1 VPLRLCALLLACAA
15 VGCGVSQA
23 EYNTRVTEV
32 EKCQAELGQTQNQL
46 GASHAREDQLRKERE
61 EREDEIARLRH
72 DAQKLAGNLQA
83 TQTEMEALRRVHAQ
97 AEQRNELYRTLV
109 ARLRDAI
116 GAGTLAVEVRK
127 GKMLVKLGDAI
138 LFDPGQ
144 ATLKPDGQRALR
156 QVAQALKEIPER
168 DFLVAGHTDNR
179 PIKNSPYASNWD
191 LSTAR
196 AVTVV
201 RFLQSEGVDPRR
213 LAAAG
218 YSEFDEL
225 ADNDTDAGRAANRRI
240 EVVVMP
246 RIDELPQIDVNDAHA
261 PPTTTPTTTTAP
273 STTTT
278 APPTTT
284 TAPPTTTTAP
294 STKTAPPLAA
304 PAAAPA
310 APATSSPPPP
320 TKPTP

>member
-1 VPLRLCALLLACAA
+1 LKRSTLISIASTFLWVLAS
-15 VGCGVSQA
+15 GCGVSQG
-23 EYNTRVTEV
+23 EYNVRVTEV
-32 EKCQAELGQTQNQL
+32 EKCQSELAQTQNQL
-46 GASHAREDQLRKERE
+46 GASHAREDQLRKDRE
-61 EREDEIARLRH
+61 ERDDELARQR
-72 DAQKLAGNLQA
+72 AEAAKLANNLQA
-83 TQTEMEALRRVHAQ
+83 TEHEMTALRRAHAQ

-144 ATLKPDGQRALR
+144 SALKPDGQRALKE
-156 QVAQALKEIPER
+156 VAQALKEIPDR

-179 PIKNSPYASNWD
+179 PIKASPYASNWE

-201 RFLQSEGVDPRR
+201 RFLQGEGVDPRR

-218 YSEFDEL
+218 YSEFDPL
-225 ADNDTDAGRAANRRI
+225 ADNDAPESRALNRRI

-246 RIDELPQIDVNDAHA
+246 RIDELPQIDITDPSAA
-261 PPTTTPTTTTAP
+261 TTTPPATTTPAPTATPAP
-273 STTTT
+273 SVS
-278 APPTTT
+278 P
-284 TAPPTTTTAP
+284 AP
-294 STKTAPPLAA
+294 SVAPKL
-304 PAAAPA
+304 APA
-310 APATSSPPPP
+310 APPAGAPAAPTTSSPPPRA
-320 TKPTP
+320 TPTP

>member
-1 VPLRLCALLLACAA
+1 MPIRLYALVLACVA
-15 VGCGVSQA
+15 GCGVSQA
-23 EYNTRVTEV
+23 EYNARVTEV

-46 GASHAREDQLRKERE
+46 GASHAHEDQLRKERD
-61 EREDEIARLRH
+61 ERDDQIAQLH
-72 DAQKLAGNLQA
+72 SDAAKLATNLQA
-83 TQTEMEALRRVHAQ
+83 TEHEMEALRRAHAQ

-144 ATLKPDGQRALR
+144 AALKLDGQRALR
-156 QVAQALKEIPER
+156 QVAQALKEIPDR

-201 RFLQSEGVDPRR
+201 RFLQGEGVDPRR

-218 YSEFDEL
+218 YSEFDAL
-225 ADNDTDAGRAANRRI
+225 ADNDSDSGRALNRRI

-246 RIDELPQIDVNDAHA
+246 RIDELPQIDINEPQA
-261 PPTTTPTTTTAP
+261 PTTTP
-273 STTTT
+273 
-278 APPTTT
+278 
-284 TAPPTTTTAP
+284 
-294 STKTAPPLAA
+294 A
-304 PAAAPA
+304 PADAPA
-310 APATSSPPPP
+310 APATSSPPLPA
-320 TKPTP
+320 TPTP

>member
-1 VPLRLCALLLACAA
+1 MQARLYALA
-15 VGCGVSQA
+15 VCWVAGCGVSQA
-23 EYNTRVTEV
+23 EYNVRVTEV

-46 GASHAREDQLRKERE
+46 GASHAHEDQLRKERE
-61 EREDEIARLRH
+61 ERDDEIEHLRA
-72 DAQKLAGNLQA
+72 DAAKLATNLQA
-83 TQTEMEALRRVHAQ
+83 TEHEMEALRRAHAQ

-144 ATLKPDGQRALR
+144 ALLKPDGQRALR
-156 QVAQALKEIPER
+156 QVAQALKEIPDR

-179 PIKNSPYASNWD
+179 PIKSSPFASNWD

-201 RFLQSEGVDPRR
+201 RFLQGEGVDPRR

-218 YSEFDEL
+218 YSEFDAL
-225 ADNDTDAGRAANRRI
+225 AENDTPENRALNRRI

-246 RIDELPQIDVNDAHA
+246 RIDELPQIDISEPQTAT
-261 PPTTTPTTTTAP
+261 PPA
-273 STTTT
+273 S
-278 APPTTT
+278 AE
-284 TAPPTTTTAP
+284 
-294 STKTAPPLAA
+294 
-304 PAAAPA
+304 PA

-320 TKPTP
+320 AAPTP

>member
-1 VPLRLCALLLACAA
+1 MLSCVA
-15 VGCGVSQA
+15 GCGVSQA
-23 EYNTRVTEV
+23 EYNVRVTEV

-46 GASHAREDQLRKERE
+46 GASHAREDQLKKERE
-61 EREDEIARLRH
+61 ERDDEIAHLH
-72 DAQKLAGNLQA
+72 ADAAKLATNLQA
-83 TQTEMEALRRVHAQ
+83 TQNEMESLRRVHAQ

-144 ATLKPDGQRALR
+144 AVLKSDGQRALR
-156 QVAQALKEIPER
+156 EVAQALKEIPDR

-218 YSEFDEL
+218 YSEFDAL
-225 ADNDTDAGRAANRRI
+225 ADNDTPESRALNRRI
-240 EVVVMP
+240 EVVVLP
-246 RIDELPQIDVNDAHA
+246 RIDELPQIDISE
-261 PPTTTPTTTTAP
+261 PQPTTT
-273 STTTT
+273 ST
-278 APPTTT
+278 PP
-284 TAPPTTTTAP
+284 P
-294 STKTAPPLAA
+294 

-320 TKPTP
+320 TTPTP

>member
-1 VPLRLCALLLACAA
+1 M
-15 VGCGVSQA
+15 
-23 EYNTRVTEV
+23 RVTEV
-32 EKCQAELGQTQNQL
+32 ERCQAELGHTQNEL
-46 GASHAREDQLRKERE
+46 GAAHAREDQGRKERE
-61 EREDEIARLRH
+61 ERDDEIARLRA
-72 DAQKLAGNLQA
+72 DAGKLAGNLQA
-83 TQTEMEALRRVHAQ
+83 TQREMEALRRAHAQ

-144 ATLKPDGQRALR
+144 AMLKPDGQRALR

-179 PIKNSPYASNWD
+179 PIKSSPYASNWE

-201 RFLQSEGVDPRR
+201 RFLQSEGVDPRH

-218 YSEFDEL
+218 YSEFDEV
-225 ADNDTDAGRAANRRI
+225 AENDSPEQRAQNRRI

-246 RIDELPQIDVNDAHA
+246 RIDELPQIDINETPA
-261 PPTTTPTTTTAP
+261 P
-273 STTTT
+273 
-278 APPTTT
+278 
-284 TAPPTTTTAP
+284 
-294 STKTAPPLAA
+294 A
-304 PAAAPA
+304 PAAEPA

-320 TKPTP
+320 AAPTP

>member
-1 VPLRLCALLLACAA
+1 MLACVA
-15 VGCGVSQA
+15 GCGVSQA
-23 EYNTRVTEV
+23 EYNVRVTEV

-46 GASHAREDQLRKERE
+46 GAAHAHEEELRKQRE
-61 EREDEIARLRH
+61 ERDDEIARLH
-72 DAQKLAGNLQA
+72 ADAAKLATNLQA
-83 TQTEMEALRRVHAQ
+83 TEHEMEALRRAHAQ

-144 ATLKPDGQRALR
+144 AALKPDGQRALR
-156 QVAQALKEIPER
+156 EVAQALKEIPDR
-168 DFLVAGHTDNR
+168 DFLVAGHTDNK
-179 PIKNSPYASNWD
+179 PIKSSPFMSNWD

-201 RFLQSEGVDPRR
+201 RFLQGEGVDPRH

-218 YSEFDEL
+218 YSEFDAI
-225 ADNDTDAGRAANRRI
+225 ADNDTPESRAQNRRI

-246 RIDELPQIDVNDAHA
+246 RIDELPQIDISEPQAA
-261 PPTTTPTTTTAP
+261 PATTTTPPPPPATPPPTTPPRTTP
-273 STTTT
+273 
-278 APPTTT
+278 PP
-284 TAPPTTTTAP
+284 AG
-294 STKTAPPLAA
+294 A
-304 PAAAPA
+304 PAG
-310 APATSSPPPP
+310 PATSSPPPP
-320 TKPTP
+320 ATPTP

>member
-1 VPLRLCALLLACAA
+1 VSLRLCALVLSCVA
-15 VGCGVSQA
+15 GCGVSQA
-23 EYNTRVTEV
+23 EYNVRITEV

-46 GASHAREDQLRKERE
+46 GASHAREDQLKKERE
-61 EREDEIARLRH
+61 ERDDEIAHLH
-72 DAQKLAGNLQA
+72 ADAAKLATNLQA
-83 TQTEMEALRRVHAQ
+83 TQNEMDSLRRVHAQ

-144 ATLKPDGQRALR
+144 AVLKSDGQRALR
-156 QVAQALKEIPER
+156 QVAQALKEIPDR

-201 RFLQSEGVDPRR
+201 RFLQGEGVDPRR

-218 YSEFDEL
+218 YSEFDAL
-225 ADNDTDAGRAANRRI
+225 ADNDTPDSRALNRRI
-240 EVVVMP
+240 EVVVLP
-246 RIDELPQIDVNDAHA
+246 RIDELPQIDINEPQATTPPATDA
-261 PPTTTPTTTTAP
+261 PP
-273 STTTT
+273 
-278 APPTTT
+278 
-284 TAPPTTTTAP
+284 
-294 STKTAPPLAA
+294 
-304 PAAAPA
+304 PA
-310 APATSSPPPP
+310 ATSSPPPP
-320 TKPTP
+320 AAPTP

>member
-1 VPLRLCALLLACAA
+1 MSKLSTLNSQLSTVLLACVA
-15 VGCGVSQA
+15 GCGVSQA
-23 EYNTRVTEV
+23 EYNVRVTEV

-61 EREDEIARLRH
+61 ERDDDIARLRA
-72 DAQKLAGNLQA
+72 DAAKLANNLQA
-83 TQTEMEALRRVHAQ
+83 TQHEMDALRRAHAQ

-109 ARLRDAI
+109 TRLRDAI

-127 GKMLVKLGDAI
+127 GKMLVKLGDTI

-144 ATLKPDGQRALR
+144 ATLKSDGQRALR
-156 QVAQALKEIPER
+156 QVAQALKEIAER

-179 PIKNSPYASNWD
+179 PIKNSPYASNWE

-218 YSEFDEL
+218 YSEFDAL
-225 ADNDTDAGRAANRRI
+225 ADNETSESRALNRRI

-246 RIDELPQIDVNDAHA
+246 RIDELPQIDINE
-261 PPTTTPTTTTAP
+261 P
-273 STTTT
+273 
-278 APPTTT
+278 
-284 TAPPTTTTAP
+284 
-294 STKTAPPLAA
+294 AA
-304 PAAAPA
+304 PAPSPTTEPGAPA
-310 APATSSPPPP
+310 AKATSSPPPP
-320 TKPTP
+320 APPTP

>member
-1 VPLRLCALLLACAA
+1 MPLRLYALLLACVA
-15 VGCGVSQA
+15 GCGVSQA
-23 EYNTRVTEV
+23 EYNIRVTEV

-46 GASHAREDQLRKERE
+46 GAAHAHEEELRKQRE
-61 EREDEIARLRH
+61 ERDDEIARLH
-72 DAQKLAGNLQA
+72 ADAAKLATNLQA
-83 TQTEMEALRRVHAQ
+83 TEHEMEALRRAHAQ

-144 ATLKPDGQRALR
+144 AILKPDGQRALR
-156 QVAQALKEIPER
+156 QVAQALKESPDR
-168 DFLVAGHTDNR
+168 DFLVAGHTDNK
-179 PIKNSPYASNWD
+179 PIKSSPFMSNWD

-201 RFLQSEGVDPRR
+201 RFLQGEGVDPRH

-218 YSEFDEL
+218 YSEFDAV
-225 ADNDTDAGRAANRRI
+225 ADNDTPESRAQNRRI

-246 RIDELPQIDVNDAHA
+246 RIDELPQIDISEPQAA
-261 PPTTTPTTTTAP
+261 PATPTTTPSTAG
-273 STTTT
+273 
-278 APPTTT
+278 APT
-284 TAPPTTTTAP
+284 
-294 STKTAPPLAA
+294 
-304 PAAAPA
+304 

-320 TKPTP
+320 ATPTP

>member
-1 VPLRLCALLLACAA
+1 VLSCVA
-15 VGCGVSQA
+15 GCGVSQA
-23 EYNTRVTEV
+23 EYNVRVTEV

-46 GASHAREDQLRKERE
+46 GASHAREDQLKKERE
-61 EREDEIARLRH
+61 ERDDEIAHLH
-72 DAQKLAGNLQA
+72 ADAAKLATNLQA
-83 TQTEMEALRRVHAQ
+83 TQNEMESLRRVHAQ

-144 ATLKPDGQRALR
+144 AVLKSDGQRALR
-156 QVAQALKEIPER
+156 EVAQALKEIPDR

-201 RFLQSEGVDPRR
+201 RFLQGEGVDPRR

-218 YSEFDEL
+218 YSEFDAL
-225 ADNDTDAGRAANRRI
+225 ADNDTPESRALNRRI
-240 EVVVMP
+240 EVVVLP
-246 RIDELPQIDVNDAHA
+246 RIDELPQIDINEPQATTPPATDA
-261 PPTTTPTTTTAP
+261 PP
-273 STTTT
+273 
-278 APPTTT
+278 
-284 TAPPTTTTAP
+284 
-294 STKTAPPLAA
+294 AA
-304 PAAAPA
+304 
-310 APATSSPPPP
+310 ATSSPPPP
-320 TKPTP
+320 AAPTP

>member
-1 VPLRLCALLLACAA
+1 M
-15 VGCGVSQA
+15 SQA
-23 EYNTRVTEV
+23 EYNVRVTEV

-61 EREDEIARLRH
+61 ERDDDIARLRA
-72 DAQKLAGNLQA
+72 DAAKLANNLQA
-83 TQTEMEALRRVHAQ
+83 TQHEMDALRRAHALT
-97 AEQRNELYRTLV
+97 EQRNELYRTLV

-127 GKMLVKLGDAI
+127 GKMVVKLGDTI

-156 QVAQALKEIPER
+156 QVAQALKEISER

-179 PIKNSPYASNWD
+179 PIKSSPFASNWE

-218 YSEFDEL
+218 DSEFDAL
-225 ADNDTDAGRAANRRI
+225 GDNDSTESRALNRRI

-246 RIDELPQIDVNDAHA
+246 RIDELPQIDINE
-261 PPTTTPTTTTAP
+261 PTAP
-273 STTTT
+273 SM
-278 APPTTT
+278 
-284 TAPPTTTTAP
+284 P
-294 STKTAPPLAA
+294 STTVDAPT
-304 PAAAPA
+304 
-310 APATSSPPPP
+310 APATGSPPAPTPP
-320 TKPTP
+320 TR

>member
-1 VPLRLCALLLACAA
+1 VLAFA
-15 VGCGVSQA
+15 VAGCGVSQA
-23 EYNTRVTEV
+23 EYNVRVTEV

-46 GASHAREDQLRKERE
+46 GASHAREDQSRKERE
-61 EREDEIARLRH
+61 ERDDEIAHLH
-72 DAQKLAGNLQA
+72 ADAAKLANNLQA
-83 TQTEMEALRRVHAQ
+83 TQREMDALRRVHAQ

-144 ATLKPDGQRALR
+144 ATLKSDGQRALR

-179 PIKNSPYASNWD
+179 PIKSSPYASNWE

-201 RFLQSEGVDPRR
+201 RFLQGEGVDPRR

-218 YSEFDEL
+218 YSEFDAL
-225 ADNDTDAGRAANRRI
+225 AENDTPDNRALNRRI
-240 EVVVMP
+240 EVVVLP
-246 RIDELPQIDVNDAHA
+246 RIDELPQIDISEPQSA
-261 PPTTTPTTTTAP
+261 PP
-273 STTTT
+273 
-278 APPTTT
+278 
-284 TAPPTTTTAP
+284 
-294 STKTAPPLAA
+294 
-304 PAAAPA
+304 PASAEPA

-320 TKPTP
+320 APPTP

>member
-1 VPLRLCALLLACAA
+1 MPLRFYALLACAPAFAA
-15 VGCGVSQA
+15 VAGCGVSQA
-23 EYNTRVTEV
+23 EYNVRVTEV

-46 GASHAREDQLRKERE
+46 GASQAREDQLRKDRE
-61 EREDEIARLRH
+61 ERDDEIARLH
-72 DAQKLAGNLQA
+72 ADAAKLAGNLQA
-83 TQTEMEALRRVHAQ
+83 TEREMEALRRAHAQ
-97 AEQRNELYRTLV
+97 AEQRNDLYRTLV

-144 ATLKPDGQRALR
+144 ATLKTDGQRALR
-156 QVAQALKEIPER
+156 QVAQALKEIPDR

-179 PIKNSPYASNWD
+179 PIKNSPFASNWD

-201 RFLQSEGVDPRR
+201 RFLQGEGVDPRR

-218 YSEFDEL
+218 YSEFDAL
-225 ADNDTDAGRAANRRI
+225 ADNDTPDSRALNRRI

-246 RIDELPQIDVNDAHA
+246 RIDELPQIDISE
-261 PPTTTPTTTTAP
+261 PTA
-273 STTTT
+273 TTT
-278 APPTTT
+278 APPPAD
-284 TAPPTTTTAP
+284 APP
-294 STKTAPPLAA
+294 AA
-304 PAAAPA
+304 
-310 APATSSPPPP
+310 ATSSPPPP
-320 TKPTP
+320 AAPTP

>member
-1 VPLRLCALLLACAA
+1 MQPRLCALIAICVA
-15 VGCGVSQA
+15 GCGVSQA
-23 EYNTRVTEV
+23 EYNIRVTEL
-32 EKCQAELGQTQNQL
+32 EKCQAELGHTQNEL
-46 GASHAREDQLRKERE
+46 GAAHAREEQARKERD
-61 EREDEIARLRH
+61 ERDDEIARLRA
-72 DAQKLAGNLQA
+72 DAAKLASNLQA
-83 TQTEMEALRRVHAQ
+83 TQQEMDALRRAHAQ

-109 ARLRDAI
+109 TRLRDAI

-144 ATLKPDGQRALR
+144 ATLKTDGQRALR

-179 PIKNSPYASNWD
+179 PIKTSPYASNWE

-218 YSEFDEL
+218 YSEFDAL
-225 ADNDTDAGRAANRRI
+225 ADNDSDDGRKQNRRI

-246 RIDELPQIDVNDAHA
+246 RIDELPAIDISEPA
-261 PPTTTPTTTTAP
+261 TTPATP
-273 STTTT
+273 VE
-278 APPTTT
+278 
-284 TAPPTTTTAP
+284 
-294 STKTAPPLAA
+294 
-304 PAAAPA
+304 PA

-320 TKPTP
+320 AAPTP

>member
-1 VPLRLCALLLACAA
+1 VPIRLYALLLACVA
-15 VGCGVSQA
+15 GCGVSQA
-23 EYNTRVTEV
+23 EYNARVTEV

-46 GASHAREDQLRKERE
+46 GASHAHEDQLRKERE
-61 EREDEIARLRH
+61 ERDDQIAQLH
-72 DAQKLAGNLQA
+72 ADAAKLATNLQA
-83 TQTEMEALRRVHAQ
+83 TEHEMEALRRAHAQ

-144 ATLKPDGQRALR
+144 AALKPDGQRALR
-156 QVAQALKEIPER
+156 QVAQALKEIPDR

-179 PIKNSPYASNWD
+179 PIKNSPFASNWD

-201 RFLQSEGVDPRR
+201 RFLQGEGVDPRR

-218 YSEFDEL
+218 YSEFDAL
-225 ADNDTDAGRAANRRI
+225 ADNDTPENRAQNRRI

-246 RIDELPQIDVNDAHA
+246 RIDELPQIDISEPQAS
-261 PPTTTPTTTTAP
+261 PP
-273 STTTT
+273 S
-278 APPTTT
+278 
-284 TAPPTTTTAP
+284 
-294 STKTAPPLAA
+294 A
-304 PAAAPA
+304 PADAPA

-320 TKPTP
+320 ATPTP

>member
-1 VPLRLCALLLACAA
+1 MLACVA
-15 VGCGVSQA
+15 GCGVSQA
-23 EYNTRVTEV
+23 EYNARVTEV
-32 EKCQAELGQTQNQL
+32 EKCQAELGQTQSQL
-46 GASHAREDQLRKERE
+46 GASHVREDQLRKERE
-61 EREDEIARLRH
+61 ERDDEIAHLH
-72 DAQKLAGNLQA
+72 ADAAKLATNLQA
-83 TQTEMEALRRVHAQ
+83 TQHEMDALRRAHAQ

-127 GKMLVKLGDAI
+127 GKMLVKLGEAI

-156 QVAQALKEIPER
+156 QVAQALKEIPDR

-179 PIKNSPYASNWD
+179 PIKSSPFASNWD

-201 RFLQSEGVDPRR
+201 RFLQGEGVDPRR

-218 YSEFDEL
+218 YSEFDAL
-225 ADNDTDAGRAANRRI
+225 ADNDTPESRAVNRRI

-246 RIDELPQIDVNDAHA
+246 RIDELPQIDINEATPS
-261 PPTTTPTTTTAP
+261 PP
-273 STTTT
+273 
-278 APPTTT
+278 
-284 TAPPTTTTAP
+284 
-294 STKTAPPLAA
+294 A
-304 PAAAPA
+304 PADAPA

-320 TKPTP
+320 ATPTP

>member
-1 VPLRLCALLLACAA
+1 MSLRLCALVLSCVA
-15 VGCGVSQA
+15 GCGVSQA
-23 EYNTRVTEV
+23 EYNVRVTEV

-46 GASHAREDQLRKERE
+46 GASHAREDQLKKERE
-61 EREDEIARLRH
+61 KSDDEIAHLH
-72 DAQKLAGNLQA
+72 ADAAKLATNLQA
-83 TQTEMEALRRVHAQ
+83 TQNEMQALRRVHAQ

-144 ATLKPDGQRALR
+144 ALLKSDGQRALR
-156 QVAQALKEIPER
+156 QVAQALKEIPDR

-201 RFLQSEGVDPRR
+201 RFLQGEGVDPRR

-218 YSEFDEL
+218 YSEFDAL
-225 ADNDTDAGRAANRRI
+225 ADNDTPDSRALNRRI
-240 EVVVMP
+240 EVVVLP
-246 RIDELPQIDVNDAHA
+246 RIDELPQIDISEPQATTPPATDA
-261 PPTTTPTTTTAP
+261 PP
-273 STTTT
+273 
-278 APPTTT
+278 
-284 TAPPTTTTAP
+284 
-294 STKTAPPLAA
+294 AA
-304 PAAAPA
+304 
-310 APATSSPPPP
+310 ATSSPPPP
-320 TKPTP
+320 AAPIP

>member
-1 VPLRLCALLLACAA
+1 VPLRLYALLLACAA
-15 VGCGVSQA
+15 GCGVSQA
-23 EYNTRVTEV
+23 EYNVRVTEV

-46 GASHAREDQLRKERE
+46 GASHAHEDQLRKERE
-61 EREDEIARLRH
+61 ERDDEIEHLRA
-72 DAQKLAGNLQA
+72 DAAKLATNLQA
-83 TQTEMEALRRVHAQ
+83 TEHEMEALRRAHAQ

-144 ATLKPDGQRALR
+144 AALKPDGQRALR
-156 QVAQALKEIPER
+156 QVAQALKEIPDR

-179 PIKNSPYASNWD
+179 PIKNSPFASNWD

-201 RFLQSEGVDPRR
+201 RFLQGEGVDPRR

-218 YSEFDEL
+218 YSEFDAL
-225 ADNDTDAGRAANRRI
+225 ADNDTEAGRALNRRI

-246 RIDELPQIDVNDAHA
+246 RIDELPQIDISE
-261 PPTTTPTTTTAP
+261 PQPTTT
-273 STTTT
+273 ST
-278 APPTTT
+278 PP
-284 TAPPTTTTAP
+284 P
-294 STKTAPPLAA
+294 

-320 TKPTP
+320 TTPTP

>member
-1 VPLRLCALLLACAA
+1 VPLRLYALLLACAA
-15 VGCGVSQA
+15 GCGVSQA
-23 EYNTRVTEV
+23 EYNVRVTEV

-46 GASHAREDQLRKERE
+46 GASHAHEDQLRKERE
-61 EREDEIARLRH
+61 ERDDEIEHLRA
-72 DAQKLAGNLQA
+72 DAAKLATNLQA
-83 TQTEMEALRRVHAQ
+83 TEHEMEALRRAHAQ

-144 ATLKPDGQRALR
+144 AALKPDGQRALR
-156 QVAQALKEIPER
+156 QVAQALKEIPDR

-179 PIKNSPYASNWD
+179 PIKNSPFASNWD

-201 RFLQSEGVDPRR
+201 RFLQGEGVDPRR

-218 YSEFDEL
+218 YSEFDAL
-225 ADNDTDAGRAANRRI
+225 ADNDTEAGRALNRRI

-246 RIDELPQIDVNDAHA
+246 RIDELPQIDISE
-261 PPTTTPTTTTAP
+261 PQPTTT
-273 STTTT
+273 S
-278 APPTTT
+278 PP
-284 TAPPTTTTAP
+284 PP
-294 STKTAPPLAA
+294 

-320 TKPTP
+320 ATPTP

>member
-1 VPLRLCALLLACAA
+1 MSLRLCAITLVCVA
-15 VGCGVSQA
+15 GCGVSQT
-23 EYNTRVTEV
+23 EYNARVTEV
-32 EKCQAELGQTQNQL
+32 ERCQAELGQTQNQL
-46 GASHAREDQLRKERE
+46 GAAQAHVEQLRKDRE
-61 EREDEIARLRH
+61 ERDDTIEQLRA
-72 DAQKLAGNLQA
+72 DATKLAGNLQA
-83 TQTEMEALRRVHAQ
+83 TEHEMEALRRAHAQ

-144 ATLKPDGQRALR
+144 ATLKSDGQLALR
-156 QVAQALKEIPER
+156 EVAQALKEIADR

-201 RFLQSEGVDPRR
+201 RFLQGEGVDPRR

-218 YSEFDEL
+218 YSEFDPI
-225 ADNDTDAGRAANRRI
+225 ADNDTGTGRMLNRRI
-240 EVVVMP
+240 EIVVMP
-246 RIDELPQIDVNDAHA
+246 RIDELPQIDINEPTTPPPASTPPSSA
-261 PPTTTPTTTTAP
+261 PPSSTSP
-273 STTTT
+273 S
-278 APPTTT
+278 
-284 TAPPTTTTAP
+284 
-294 STKTAPPLAA
+294 SA
-304 PAAAPA
+304 PASVTPAPA
-310 APATSSPPPP
+310 SPTSPPPPPAGAPRTPATSSPPPP
-320 TKPTP
+320 AAPKP

>member
-1 VPLRLCALLLACAA
+1 MPLRLYALLLLGLA
-15 VGCGVSQA
+15 GCGVSQA
-23 EYNTRVTEV
+23 EYNMRVTEV
-32 EKCQAELGQTQNQL
+32 EKCQAELGANQNQL
-46 GASHAREDQLRKERE
+46 GASHAREDQLKKERE
-61 EREDEIARLRH
+61 ERDDEIAHLH
-72 DAQKLAGNLQA
+72 ADANKLANNLQA
-83 TQTEMEALRRVHAQ
+83 TQREMEALRRVHAQ

-144 ATLKPDGQRALR
+144 AALKPDGQRALR
-156 QVAQALKEIPER
+156 QVAQALKEIPDR

-179 PIKNSPYASNWD
+179 PIKNSPFASNWD

-201 RFLQSEGVDPRR
+201 RFLQGEGVDPRR

-218 YSEFDEL
+218 YSEFDAL
-225 ADNDTDAGRAANRRI
+225 ADNDTEAGRALNRRI

-246 RIDELPQIDVNDAHA
+246 RIDELPQIDISE
-261 PPTTTPTTTTAP
+261 PQPTTT
-273 STTTT
+273 ST
-278 APPTTT
+278 PP
-284 TAPPTTTTAP
+284 P
-294 STKTAPPLAA
+294 

-320 TKPTP
+320 TTPTP